1 MTNTAILDNPAACFP
16 LMPRRGVLVG
26 ILIAILLH
34 TSLLWLFNRH
44 TSYDDDAAHHINNN
58 AFTTGLSITMVAAPS
73 WENKPEPVS
82 PPSPLLTAPESPT
95 KPELVLDRA
104 IHPENKIA
112 KPPTADKP
120 KKRQKQPKE
129 KPQEVAEKKTI
140 QSPQVEK
147 NNQTEQETHGN
158 DQANSEGSMSRAATS
173 QPLVGQGN
181 SEVDNYSARLR
192 QEIER
197 HKRYPRKAKR
207 MKQQGIVTV
216 SFTLLSD
223 GTLTAAKVV
232 NSSGNNILD
241 NAALDAINNA
251 NSVGP
256 IPAGIKPDVV
266 LTLDFTLR

>member
-1 MTNTAILDNPAACFP
+1 MTNTAILDNPAACFS
-16 LMPRRGVLVG
+16 LIPRRRLLVG

-34 TSLLWLFNRH
+34 TGLIWLFNRH
-44 TSYDDDAAHHINNN
+44 TPYDDDTAHHINND
-58 AFTTGLSITMVAAPS
+58 ASTLGLSITMVAAPS

-104 IHPENKIA
+104 IHPEKKVA
-112 KPPTADKP
+112 KPPEADKP
-120 KKRQKQPKE
+120 KKRQKQQKE
-129 KPQEVAEKKTI
+129 KPQEMAEKKTT
-140 QSPQVEK
+140 QSPQAQK
-147 NNQTEQETHGN
+147 YNQTEQETHGS

-181 SEVDNYSARLR
+181 SEVDNYYARLR

-207 MKQQGIVTV
+207 MRQQGIVTV
-216 SFTLLSD
+216 HFTLLDD
-223 GTLTAAKVV
+223 GTLTAVRVV
-232 NSSGNNILD
+232 NSSGNSTLD

-256 IPAGIKPDVV
+256 IPAGTGSNVT